1 MPKLLTVPLLSLLL
15 LTGCA
20 AAYNAPGRAADFRA
34 LGVTP
39 EAQAAGTPTDIN
51 SAFDK
56 KPLASFP
63 AGVAVV
69 RIQAPGYHSETAQG
83 WGSGAYSVVITR
95 DVESD
100 QAIDRLRKLPQL
112 RGIAPVNR
120 ILLPSQLNSDH
131 ELRQAAAKLQC
142 DMILVYTFDTAF
154 YDRDLAKPLS
164 VVTLGL
170 SPTQSTKVVT
180 TASAVLMDTRNGY
193 IYGLAEASS
202 RKDGLATAWNTQ
214 SAIDGDR
221 QKTEREAF
229 DKLVNEIETMWKNV
243 VAEVGPNAPGGAR
256 KYSTGG

>member
-1 MPKLLTVPLLSLLL
+1 VYKPLSAIVIAIL

-20 AAYNAPGRAADFRA
+20 EYAAPGRPADFRA
-34 LGVTP
+34 LGITP
-39 EAQAAGTPTDIN
+39 QAQAAGAPTDIN
-51 SAFDK
+51 AAFDK

-63 AGVAVV
+63 AGVAVI
-69 RIQAPGYHSETAQG
+69 RIQAPGYYSRTAKG
-83 WGSGAYSVVITR
+83 WGQGAYSVVITR

-100 QAIDRLRKLPQL
+100 DAMERLKKLPQL

-120 ILLPSQLNSDH
+120 ILLPAQLNSDQ
-131 ELRQAAAKLQC
+131 ELRRAAAQLQC

-154 YDRDLAKPLS
+154 FDRDLARPLS

-180 TASAVLMDTRNGY
+180 TASA
-193 IYGLAEASS
+193 EASS
-202 RKDGLATAWNTQ
+202 RKGGLATAWNTE

-243 VAEVGPNAPGGAR
+243 VAEVGPNAPKGAR
-256 KYSTGG
+256 YPTGG